1 METCSK
7 GPGALTYWLASFQGD
22 HRSTLPLPGNLRCKL
37 DFLSSHNQQTL
48 CLSTFYFAESSLH
61 EQAQFSEG
69 LELPSV
75 QCIKIQVHA
84 WLGVLFLSELNSN
97 HLFADSNL
105 STGRPWSVFSS
116 PFHPFTPSHRFRA
129 KWIWFSKY
137 SFAGSVLGLLMSD
150 GNCFCYFPKWKSTS
164 EEQLVCCNVLLPP
177 ITSPIPPSQSK
188 PGLDCFICEQGLW
201 DMAGEM
207 CWWQGNGIRE
217 LLCALLYLRETG
229 GGRG

>member
-1 METCSK
+1 MFIHFLLCRKFSPRASSIFWRARASQCSVHQNT
-7 GPGALTYWLASFQGD
+7 GPCLAWY
-22 HRSTLPLPGNLRCKL
+22 LVPLRIEFKSPVCR
-37 DFLSSHNQQTL
+37 F
-48 CLSTFYFAESSLH
+48 ESKHS
-61 EQAQFSEG
+61 
-69 LELPSV
+69 
-75 QCIKIQVHA
+75 
-84 WLGVLFLSELNSN
+84 
-97 HLFADSNL
+97 
-105 STGRPWSVFSS
+105 RPWSVFSS